1 MQDMKQSDQETLN
14 QDSTLWHVH
23 HLKNYTHCHKLSL
36 FLLLWQ
42 RTEIKLS
49 FFYKTMI
56 KVIQSLWDLRFSQWC
71 WWRSMLSVIS
81 RHVNW

>member
-1 MQDMKQSDQETLN
+1 MHETIRSETLN

-23 HLKNYTHCHKLSL
+23 HLKNYTHSHKLSR

-49 FFYKTMI
+49 FFYKTMV
-56 KVIQSLWDLRFSQWC
+56 KVIQSLWDLRFWQQC
-71 WWRSMLSVIS
+71 WLKI
-81 RHVNW
+81 HAFCYITPCQLVN